1 MKQSTIN
8 GFDEKSLFL
17 LYDYLVA
24 YEHSGIEQYKSTKEL
39 LKEHPE
45 LSDLEQVFKTIK
57 SHKSNTQE
65 MCAINIASLTNEIYL
80 TINKGS
86 HLLSFLAHLRNSIAH
101 GRVSECKGK
110 ILVKDF
116 ANPKYNPVD
125 FTARGCI
132 NYEVVVKITE
142 ILKRI
147 EL

>member
-1 MKQSTIN
+1 MDTIK
-8 GFDEKSLFL
+8 GFDEKQIFL

-24 YEHSGIEQYKSTKEL
+24 YEESGIEQYGSTRSL

-45 LSDLEQVFKTIK
+45 LSDLEQAFKTIK

-65 MCAINIASLTNEIYL
+65 MCTIDRGSLTNEIYF
-80 TINKGS
+80 TINKGN

-101 GRVSECKGK
+101 GRVTECNGCV
-110 ILVKDF
+110 LVVDF

-125 FTARGCI
+125 FTARGCVDFEI
-132 NYEVVVKITE
+132 IIKMAE
-142 ILKRI
+142 ILKKI